1 MTTLKIYVNTG
12 TVDGV
17 LGGGGVEFTEV
28 SLNNDYLIFSN
39 GSDTVKDALPI
50 PSASALNQAG
60 ALIGAIAQVV
70 SKCFLADISSNLLR
84 EIHLAG
90 DQNKRCVFC
99 FSFDGATASEPVLEV
114 WDDTDMDTIE
124 DYCLGD
130 SINTNS
136 WIWGI
141 TTTAALPGATWV
153 GLTPAVGRRLAG
165 SGAGHYLALNNGIG
179 ALPVL
184 DSGDLSQELYCQLK
198 IIVPANFENAGAETP
213 VFVCKYTT
221 N

>member
-12 TVDGV
+12 TVDDA
-17 LGGGGVEFTEV
+17 LGEAGVEFTEV
-28 SLNNDYLIFSN
+28 SVDNDYLVFSN
-39 GSDTVKDALPI
+39 GSDTVIDGAAI
-50 PSASALNQAG
+50 PSASALNRAG
-60 ALIGAIAQVV
+60 ALIGAVAQVV
-70 SKCFLADISSNLLR
+70 AKCFLADISANLLR

-90 DQNKRCVFC
+90 NQNKRHVYC

-114 WDDTDMDTIE
+114 WDDSDMNTID
-124 DYCLGD
+124 DYSLGEGV
-130 SINTNS
+130 NTNS

-141 TTTAALPGATWV
+141 TTTDALPTSSWV
-153 GLTPAVGRRLAG
+153 GLNPTVGSKLAG
-165 SGAGHYLALNNGIG
+165 SGAGHYLLLNDGDG
-179 ALPVL
+179 ALPSL
-184 DSGDLSQELYCQLK
+184 GSGITSQELYCQLK